1 MRGRRRASTGGAAA
15 GRACREPEP
24 ARCSRS
30 QRANRRRWRWRLR
43 STRRRERGGVRAA
56 QGSCQHGLHWAL
68 TSHGH
73 QPHAAGAM
81 AQVRPGR
88 TAQGKGKS
96 FGFQQR
102 FRRGAAERR
111 HPPHRSR
118 GWARLRCRHLKHQ
131 SCCCLLSQNRL
142 TRARYV
148 GACGDCRALEHLDM
162 NAERF
167 LIQQQIE
174 CSSSQA
180 SIVRVVRRVGRQP
193 SQAFLITNKRSK
205 VRVRTRGA
213 PSPERTCGRRLPS
226 PHR

>member
-1 MRGRRRASTGGAAA
+1 
-15 GRACREPEP
+15 
-24 ARCSRS
+24 
-30 QRANRRRWRWRLR
+30 
-43 STRRRERGGVRAA
+43 
-56 QGSCQHGLHWAL
+56 
-68 TSHGH
+68 
-73 QPHAAGAM
+73 
-81 AQVRPGR
+81 
-88 TAQGKGKS
+88 
-96 FGFQQR
+96 
-102 FRRGAAERR
+102 
-111 HPPHRSR
+111 
-118 GWARLRCRHLKHQ
+118 
-131 SCCCLLSQNRL
+131 
-142 TRARYV
+142 
-148 GACGDCRALEHLDM
+148 M